1 MDLLRIKISSRHRI
15 CIKKAFIKSYTLNR
29 KKHNIKQAKTL
40 KMIKTE
46 KKLKNCYEII
56 TAPAS
61 QNIFCF
67 TGSAKLIYIL
77 KIIINIKTSVFTGI
91 N

>member
-1 MDLLRIKISSRHRI
+1 
-15 CIKKAFIKSYTLNR
+15 
-29 KKHNIKQAKTL
+29 
-40 KMIKTE
+40 MIKTE
-46 KKLKNCYEII
+46 KNLKNCYEII